1 MLEILFFQSKS
12 RPIYVYS
19 LLAVVL
25 SNSEIVVPSDEEL
38 EKYIV
43 GIIKFIVLGVIWD
56 GFSCSQLEGEKLL
69 NIHLHVMQKC

>member
-1 MLEILFFQSKS
+1 M
-12 RPIYVYS
+12 
-19 LLAVVL
+19 L

-43 GIIKFIVLGVIWD
+43 GIIKFIMSGVIWD